1 MCGLPTICGLTACS
15 RFRKGHC
22 SSLLSW
28 KYPCREAIYLK
39 NRCFCA
45 TRLRHSNRVPAC
57 PALWHGASYTD
68 LWFGKSCPTFLELG
82 VGMMTP
88 MFIKEPFMN
97 MVYQWPHATYVP
109 INPQHAI
116 IPKEIAGKSLA
127 VNEDIAFALK
137 TLLGKPTITL
147 NLPHELYIPEEIA
160 GKSIAL
166 PGDIA
171 ITLNR
176 LELWLSPPM
185 KYPDCPPP

>member
-1 MCGLPTICGLTACS
+1 
-15 RFRKGHC
+15 
-22 SSLLSW
+22 
-28 KYPCREAIYLK
+28 
-39 NRCFCA
+39 
-45 TRLRHSNRVPAC
+45 
-57 PALWHGASYTD
+57 
-68 LWFGKSCPTFLELG
+68 
-82 VGMMTP
+82 MMTP

-176 LELWLSPPM
+176 LEL
-185 KYPDCPPP
+185 